1 MPPPLGGLLAARTR
15 PAACYHGL
23 LGAPYSART
32 VVREYVDLFAVSD
45 QPWLTVTTIVED
57 TEYLTTAYVTSSN
70 FKKQADATGWNPTG
84 CD

>member
-1 MPPPLGGLLAARTR
+1 
-15 PAACYHGL
+15 
-23 LGAPYSART
+23 
-32 VVREYVDLFAVSD
+32 VDLFAVSD